1 MFDDNN
7 KFNSFSNVN
16 NFSDYDLDY
25 LRMQIRKNA
34 ESLEKSIAKLRTL
47 STKDGTEETI
57 ENSATS

>member
-1 MFDDNN
+1 MFVDNN
-7 KFNSFSNVN
+7 KFDSFSNVN

-25 LRMQIRKNA
+25 LRMQIKKNA

-47 STKDGTEETI
+47 SMKDVTEEPE